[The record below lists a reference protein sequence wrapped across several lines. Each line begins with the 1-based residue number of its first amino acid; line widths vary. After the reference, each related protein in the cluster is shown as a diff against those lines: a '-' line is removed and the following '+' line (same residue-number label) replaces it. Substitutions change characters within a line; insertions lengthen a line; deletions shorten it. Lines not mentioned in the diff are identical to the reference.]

1 MNNKII
7 SIYFVLSFFISL
19 SLIIFFYGNLNDYY
33 LAISSYGDND
43 NYFQLVD
50 NFLKW
55 DFSVFVYH
63 PFGISILIA
72 VLNFTTKI
80 DPIFLMILINVFFAY
95 FSIIIIS
102 KLFGN
107 LTSIFFLI
115 LGYEFTL
122 VSLMGG
128 SEISAIF
135 FLLLSLFLYES
146 KFTKTAFFTSS
157 FVYFIKPWA
166 IALPIGIGIILLF
179 KKEKKIFI
187 EFLIIS
193 ISMFCI
199 YLIISYIIYGP
210 GLIFEGY
217 KSNDALIRGEKFF
230 IDFPFVPLLKEIIGP
245 NSINGLSTFTLP
257 ITYLI
262 KIFFYIIIISFGY
275 FCMLRNS
282 SLYFRD
288 DIYKI
293 VFIFSSLQIFLILT
307 YNSPWIF
314 HEFPRY
320 SIMILP
326 FIIFSLKK
334 YLPTNKTII
343 LTLIILSATFNAFSA
358 VGYKNYIIF
367 LKEFF

>member
-1 MNNKII
+1 MNSKII
-7 SIYFVLSFFISL
+7 SIYFFLSFFISL
-19 SLIIFFYGNLNDYY
+19 SLIIFFYGNLNNYY
-33 LAISSYGDND
+33 LIVSDYGDND
-43 NYFQLVD
+43 NYFQLSD

-55 DFSVFVYH
+55 NFSPFVYH
-63 PFGISILIA
+63 PFGISIIIA
-72 VLNFTTKI
+72 LVNFITKI
-80 DPIFLMILINVFFAY
+80 NPIFLMILLNIIFAY

-128 SEISAIF
+128 SETSAIF
-135 FLLLSLFLYES
+135 FILLSLFLYDS
-146 KFTKTAFFTSS
+146 NFRKIAFFTSS

-166 IALPIGIGIILLF
+166 IALPIGIGLILLF
-179 KKEKKIFI
+179 KKEKKFFF
-187 EFLIIS
+187 EFLLIS
-193 ISMFCI
+193 IPMFCI

-217 KSNDALIRGEKFF
+217 IDNQALLKGEKFF
-230 IDFPFVPLLKEIIGP
+230 VDFPFVALIKEIIGP
-245 NSINGLSTFTLP
+245 NSINGLPLLSFP
-257 ITYLI
+257 ITNLI
-262 KIFFYIIIISFGY
+262 KIFFYIMLIIIGY
-275 FCMLRNS
+275 FFMIKKS
-282 SLYFRD
+282 KIYFKED
-288 DIYKI
+288 VYKI
-293 VFIFSSLQIFLILT
+293 VFIFTSIQIFLIFT

-326 FIIFSLKK
+326 FIIFSLKE